1 VSVWR
6 FSKCSIFN
14 FQETTMKI
22 RNLILAVAAVAAGA
36 SSMVTTNAFA
46 QAKEQFF
53 PLLSY
58 RTGPYAPNGVPW
70 ANGKQDYLKM
80 VNARDGGIN
89 GVKLTYEECETG
101 YATDRGVECYE
112 RLKSRPGVSIFDPQA
127 TGITFALTEKV
138 AADKVPLIT
147 LGYGLSV
154 AQDGQAFKWNFPLM
168 GSYWTAADILIQHIG
183 KKEGGLDKLKG
194 KKIAL
199 VYHDS
204 PFGKEPIPLLQERAK
219 MQGFDLQLIPVTA
232 PGVEQ
237 KSAWLQVRQSRP
249 DYVLLWGWGVMNSTA
264 LKEAQATG
272 YPRDK
277 MYGVW
282 WAGAEPD
289 VKDVGEGAKGY
300 NALTLNT
307 SGQQPKVIQDI
318 LKYVHAKGQGTG
330 PKDEV
335 GSVLYTRGV
344 IIQMLSNEAVRRA
357 QERFGKGKVMTGEQ
371 VRWGMENLALDQKR
385 LDALGFSG
393 VMQPLS
399 TSCAD
404 HMGSTSARVQTW
416 DGSKWNFSSD
426 FIQADE
432 QILKPMIKAG
442 ADKYLA
448 DKKMTRRTAADCQS

>member
-1 VSVWR
+1 M
-6 FSKCSIFN
+6 I
-14 FQETTMKI
+14 
-22 RNLILAVAAVAAGA
+22 
-36 SSMVTTNAFA
+36 
-46 QAKEQFF
+46 
-53 PLLSY
+53 
-58 RTGPYAPNGVPW
+58 
-70 ANGKQDYLKM
+70 
-80 VNARDGGIN
+80 NARDGGVN
-89 GVKLTYEECETG
+89 GVKLTFEECETG

-112 RLKSRPGVSIFDPQA
+112 RLKSKPGVALFDPQA

-138 AADKVPLIT
+138 VNDKVALIT

-168 GSYWTAADILIQHIG
+168 GSYWTGADILIQHLG
-183 KKEGGLDKLKG
+183 KKEGGLEKLKG
-194 KKIAL
+194 KKITL

-204 PFGKEPIPLLQERAK
+204 PFGKEPIPLLEERAR
-219 MQGFDLQLIPVTA
+219 QLGFELAKIPVTA
-232 PGVEQ
+232 PGVDQ
-237 KSAWLQVRQSRP
+237 KAAWLQVRQNRP

-300 NALTLNT
+300 NALALNT
-307 SGQQPKVIQDI
+307 AGTQPKVIQDI
-318 LKYVHAKGQGTG
+318 LKLVHDKGQGTG

-344 IIQMLSNEAVRRA
+344 IIQALGIEAVRRA

-371 VRWGMENLALDQKR
+371 VRWGLENLALDDKK
-385 LDALGFSG
+385 LAALGLTG
-393 VMQPLS
+393 VIRPIS

-404 HMGSTSARVQTW
+404 HMGSTWARVETW
-416 DGSKWNFSSD
+416 DGAKWNVGAD
-426 FIQADE
+426 WYQADE
-432 QILKPMIKAG
+432 QILKPMVKAG
-442 ADKYLA
+442 ADKYLG
-448 DKKMTRRTAADCQS
+448 DKKLTRRDPKDCQS

>member
-1 VSVWR
+1 MKL
-6 FSKCSIFN
+6 FSLARSAA
-14 FQETTMKI
+14 
-22 RNLILAVAAVAAGA
+22 LVVAVASSLAAP
-36 SSMVTTNAFA
+36 SAFA

-70 ANGKQDYLKM
+70 ANGKQDYIKM
-80 VNARDGGIN
+80 INARDGGVN
-89 GVKLTYEECETG
+89 GVKLTFEECETG

-112 RLKSRPGVSIFDPQA
+112 RLKSKPGVALFDPQA

-138 AADKVPLIT
+138 VNDKVALIT

-168 GSYWTAADILIQHIG
+168 GSYWTGADILIQHLG

-194 KKIAL
+194 KKITL

-204 PFGKEPIPLLQERAK
+204 PFGKEPIPLLEERAR
-219 MQGFDLQLIPVTA
+219 QLGFELAKIPVTA
-232 PGVEQ
+232 PGVDQ
-237 KSAWLQVRQSRP
+237 KAAWLQVRQNRP

-300 NALTLNT
+300 NALALNT
-307 SGQQPKVIQDI
+307 SGTQPKVIQDI
-318 LKYVHAKGQGTG
+318 LKTVHDKGQGTG

-344 IIQMLSNEAVRRA
+344 IIQALSVEAVRRA

-371 VRWGMENLALDQKR
+371 VRWGLENLALDDKK
-385 LDALGFSG
+385 LAALGLTG
-393 VMQPLS
+393 VIRPIS
-399 TSCAD
+399 TSCSD
-404 HMGSTSARVQTW
+404 HMGSSWARVQTW
-416 DGSKWNFSSD
+416 DGAKWNVGAD
-426 FIQADE
+426 WYQADE
-432 QILKPMIKAG
+432 QIIKPMVKAG

-448 DKKMTRRTAADCQS
+448 DKKLTRRAPTDCQS

>member
-1 VSVWR
+1 
-6 FSKCSIFN
+6 
-14 FQETTMKI
+14 MKI

-36 SSMVTTNAFA
+36 SSMVTTNTFA

-112 RLKSRPGVSIFDPQA
+112 RLKSRPGVAIFDPQA